1 MVKIH
6 ETFAAS
12 VESEVVTKNHEVDI
26 FRKLQYNVIFFTILK
41 YDIKTER
48 AKNKPQKNMKEEE
61 RIKRGKKG
69 LLPVFYIHK

>member
-26 FRKLQYNVIFFTILK
+26 FRKLQYNVTFFTILK

-48 AKNKPQKNMKEEE
+48 AKKKTTEEYERRGENKEREE
-61 RIKRGKKG
+61 RFVTR
-69 LLPVFYIHK
+69 LLHP

>member
-12 VESEVVTKNHEVDI
+12 VESGVVTKNHEVDI
-26 FRKLQYNVIFFTILK
+26 FRKLQYNVTFFTILK

-48 AKNKPQKNMKEEE
+48 AKKTTEEYERRGENKEREE
-61 RIKRGKKG
+61 RFVTS
-69 LLPVFYIHK
+69 LLHP

>member
-26 FRKLQYNVIFFTILK
+26 FRKLQYNVTFFTILK

-48 AKNKPQKNMKEEE
+48 AKKNTEEYERRGENKEREE
-61 RIKRGKKG
+61 RFVTS
-69 LLPVFYIHK
+69 LLHP

>member
-26 FRKLQYNVIFFTILK
+26 FRKLQYNVTFFTILK

-48 AKNKPQKNMKEEE
+48 AKKTTEEYERRGENKEREE
-61 RIKRGKKG
+61 RFVTR
-69 LLPVFYIHK
+69 LLHP